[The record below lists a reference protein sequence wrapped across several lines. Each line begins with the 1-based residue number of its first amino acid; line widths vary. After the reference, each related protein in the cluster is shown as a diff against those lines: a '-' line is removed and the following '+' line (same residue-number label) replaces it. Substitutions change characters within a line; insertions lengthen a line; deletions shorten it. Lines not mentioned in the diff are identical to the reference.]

1 MFKEKQRSLCMHT
14 CSSLPAFHLYEL
26 EGKNCRHNPNSQV
39 SVGLVHSLQSCEMA
53 GQSLSQGLAKVFYP
67 PTRYLW
73 SAKVSEFS
81 RLRVPAVANMMVVS
95 RSAMMPET
103 ALAAVM
109 QA

>member
-1 MFKEKQRSLCMHT
+1 
-14 CSSLPAFHLYEL
+14 
-26 EGKNCRHNPNSQV
+26 
-39 SVGLVHSLQSCEMA
+39 MA
-53 GQSLSQGLAKVFYP
+53 PG
-67 PTRYLW
+67 YLW

-109 QA
+109 QACVPRFPA

>member
-1 MFKEKQRSLCMHT
+1 MD
-14 CSSLPAFHLYEL
+14 PAFCTYKQ
-26 EGKNCRHNPNSQV
+26 EGKQSQPELAAFP
-39 SVGLVHSLQSCEMA
+39 GAGPGDHGTEPDPPSLAEQR
-53 GQSLSQGLAKVFYP
+53 LDKVP
-67 PTRYLW
+67 QYLW

-109 QA
+109 HACVPRFPA

>member
-1 MFKEKQRSLCMHT
+1 MRKLEFWEIE
-14 CSSLPAFHLYEL
+14 PARPEL
-26 EGKNCRHNPNSQV
+26 EALLGAGPQLRRTT
-39 SVGLVHSLQSCEMA
+39 
-53 GQSLSQGLAKVFYP
+53 GQSLTPLSLAEQRLDRVSG
-67 PTRYLW
+67 YLW

-109 QA
+109 QACVPRFPA

>member
-1 MFKEKQRSLCMHT
+1 MSLAEQR
-14 CSSLPAFHLYEL
+14 
-26 EGKNCRHNPNSQV
+26 QD
-39 SVGLVHSLQSCEMA
+39 
-53 GQSLSQGLAKVFYP
+53 KVP
-67 PTRYLW
+67 GYLW

-109 QA
+109 QACVPRFPACRAAST